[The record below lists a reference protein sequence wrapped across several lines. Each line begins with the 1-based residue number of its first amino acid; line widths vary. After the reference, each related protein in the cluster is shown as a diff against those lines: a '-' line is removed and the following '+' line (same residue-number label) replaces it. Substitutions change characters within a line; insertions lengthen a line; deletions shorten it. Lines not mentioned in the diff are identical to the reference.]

1 MALEENSSEA
11 PQPIS
16 LYVGDLH
23 EDVEEAALFNIF
35 KQVGPV
41 QSIKVCRDN
50 QTRKSLGYAYVNY
63 ENHADAQ
70 QAMDEFNYD
79 QLMGRSMR
87 IMWCQRDASS
97 RKCSKS
103 NVVVKGLPK
112 HIDSKQ
118 LHDLFKGFGEI
129 LSSKVCCNREGV
141 SKGYAFVHYKSQQSA
156 EQAIKTL
163 NNKLMDDKQVQV
175 ELYVRKEDRGTP
187 TGDNNSNY
195 HQSEDTF
202 TNVFV
207 KNFANKLDE
216 DKLKDMFS
224 EHGRVI
230 SAAVMREECGKSKG
244 FGFVAMENHEAAL
257 KAVNKLNGTL
267 VGDQKIYVGRAQ
279 RKEERMMIG
288 NSEGCNLYV
297 KNIDDFV
304 TDEQFRSAFAQF
316 GAIKSCKIMRDEE
329 GNSKGFGFVS
339 YQLKSSGSEAIRQL
353 NNCALFNCGKELFV
367 CYHQKKEER
376 IKMLATQNMQR
387 QFDAQRV
394 MNGVYANHFPRM
406 PPNLHLNPLMT
417 PCQQPTIMAQMPCQ
431 MPPHQLPPTP
441 QPMSMQGLGEAL
453 PPVSESGIDKL
464 SDFYHMQT
472 SKPVHLMTPQENQQ
486 LRREKRIAVRRMNTE
501 QRRDFLGGLIYP
513 QVLTLQQGNDRLA
526 GKITGMLLELD
537 ESEVVE
543 LVTNQKVLTTRNSEA
558 LRVLENSGYQIK
570 PQHANDQNA
579 TRIPSQ

>member
-1 MALEENSSEA
+1 MALEESSSET
-11 PQPIS
+11 PLPIS

-23 EDVEEAALFNIF
+23 EEVEEANLFNIF

-50 QTRKSLGYAYVNY
+50 QSRKSLGYAYVNY

-79 QLMGRSMR
+79 VVMGRSMR
-87 IMWCQRDASS
+87 IMWCQRDSS
-97 RKCSKS
+97 KRRSSKS

-112 HIDSKQ
+112 RIDSKQ

-141 SKGYAFVHYKSQQSA
+141 SKGYAFVHYKTVESA
-156 EQAIKTL
+156 EQAISTL
-163 NNKLMDDKQVQV
+163 NNKVMDDKRVQV
-175 ELYVRKEDRGTP
+175 ELWASREDRGNP
-187 TGDNNSNY
+187 HGDNNSNY

-207 KNFANKLDE
+207 KNFADKLDE
-216 DKLKDMFS
+216 DKLKEMFS

-230 SAAVMREECGKSKG
+230 SCAVMREENGKSKG
-244 FGFVAMENHEAAL
+244 FGFVAMANHEAAL

-267 VGDQKIYVGRAQ
+267 VEDQKIYVGRAQ
-279 RKEERMMIG
+279 RKEERMLIDD
-288 NSEGCNLYV
+288 GCNLYV

-304 TDEQFRSAFAQF
+304 TDEQFRSAFASF

-329 GNSKGFGFVS
+329 GRSKGFGFVS
-339 YQLKSSGSEAIRQL
+339 YQLKSSGGEAIRQL
-353 NNCALFNCGKELFV
+353 NNYPLFSHDKQLVV
-367 CYHQKKEER
+367 CHHQKKEER
-376 IKMLATQNMQR
+376 IKMLATMNMNR
-387 QFDAQRV
+387 QFSAQPA

-406 PPNLHLNPLMT
+406 PVSLHMNPLVT
-417 PCQQPTIMAQMPCQ
+417 PAQPPINPMPNMMACQQMP
-431 MPPHQLPPTP
+431 LPPTP
-441 QPMSMQGLGEAL
+441 QPISMQGLNEAL
-453 PPVSESGIDKL
+453 PPVMSGIEKL
-464 SDFYHMQT
+464 SDFHHLPT
-472 SKPVHLMTPQENQQ
+472 NKPVHLMTPQENQQ
-486 LRREKRIAVRRMNTE
+486 LRREKRMAVRRMNTE

-526 GKITGMLLELD
+526 GKITGMLLELE

-543 LVTNQKVLTTRNSEA
+543 LVTNQKILTSRNNEA
-558 LRVLENSGYQIK
+558 LRVLETSGYQIK
-570 PQHANDQNA
+570 PQPDQNGA
-579 TRIPSQ
+579 RIAA